1 VGWQPSNRGR
11 SFVGMTHANA
21 QKVWTVPP
29 TPQETGALVRWLQG
43 DAFDA
48 RIADTEVLVG
58 TFAISIPEP
67 DTYVVFIPESRQ
79 TRTFDGYKGLLE
91 FLRSS

>member
-1 VGWQPSNRGR
+1 
-11 SFVGMTHANA
+11 M
-21 QKVWTVPP
+21 PP
-29 TPQETGALVRWLQG
+29 TPQEVAALARWLQG

-58 TFAISIPEP
+58 TLAIAIPEP

-79 TRTFDGYKGLLE
+79 ARTFDGYKGLLE
-91 FLRSS
+91 FLRST

>member
-1 VGWQPSNRGR
+1 VGWWASYRGR
-11 SFVGMTHANA
+11 RFVSMTLATT

-48 RIADTEVLVG
+48 RVADTEVLVG
-58 TFAISIPEP
+58 TLAISIPEP

>member
-1 VGWQPSNRGR
+1 
-11 SFVGMTHANA
+11 M
-21 QKVWTVPP
+21 
-29 TPQETGALVRWLQG
+29 RWLQA

-58 TFAISIPEP
+58 ALAISIPEP

-79 TRTFDGYKGLLE
+79 TRTFEGYKRLLE
-91 FLRSS
+91 FLRSA

>member
-1 VGWQPSNRGR
+1 
-11 SFVGMTHANA
+11 MTLAID
-21 QKVWTVPP
+21 QRVWTVPP
-29 TPQETGALVRWLQG
+29 TPQEVAALVRWLQA

-58 TFAISIPEP
+58 ALAISIPEP

-79 TRTFDGYKGLLE
+79 TRTFEGYKQLLE
-91 FLRSS
+91 FLRSA

>member
-1 VGWQPSNRGR
+1 MGWCGFGTGR
-11 SFVGMTHANA
+11 SFVSMTTNA
-21 QKVWTVPP
+21 TAKVWTVPP
-29 TPQETGALVRWLQG
+29 TPKETGALARWLQG

-58 TFAISIPEP
+58 TLAISIPEP

-79 TRTFDGYKGLLE
+79 TRTFDGYKGLLA
-91 FLRSS
+91 FLRSA